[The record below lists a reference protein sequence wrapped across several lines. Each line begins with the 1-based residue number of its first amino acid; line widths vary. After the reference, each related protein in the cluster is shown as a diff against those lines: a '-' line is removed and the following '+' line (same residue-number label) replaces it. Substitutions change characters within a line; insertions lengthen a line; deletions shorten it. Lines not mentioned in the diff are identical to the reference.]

1 MTRQGDTGVTVAV
14 RIRFMS
20 QSRTTTPPTP
30 PATTPRLGQLV
41 GDVTEIPGGD
51 PRRTWATDM
60 MAQAVQHWNGRLT
73 FVGVERNITRANTAK
88 RLPVTFQAIPVFTAG
103 EAANSQ
109 VIVHPSTSVG
119 GSPGHPIDAGNFYE
133 RRNANVYP
141 ASEDIIYAHEYGHL
155 LGIPDEYSQSNRQMH
170 LLLHQS
176 SPAGAATARAA
187 LDRTTVERM
196 VLAALARPLNA
207 RLTASLPGVVAA
219 LQAQQPMLTTKMA
232 TAARTGVRDP
242 GVATE
247 LRTRLEQSSE
257 AALHPSVPSIAA
269 FQTTTNFSP
278 RTRATE
284 GVAAEFASPAL
295 TSRIGDA
302 YWSALLA
309 PHEQNTAVAGLGDV
323 AVIPATSAYGMGQG
337 TGPVAAP
344 AAGLA
349 TTAVG
354 PVPAAGPGLPA
365 VAPSTS
371 LVGQLTALPATWATA
386 GSAAQSAVTSAAFAS
401 SMQAT
406 LRAANFAAALGAI
419 LPGLAPQPRAA
430 QIHALYRT
438 ARDIVTNAS
447 VAVARQIVADL
458 LSSTITPV
466 LTASVAALQSQV
478 QTEVNRVMTTSAE
491 GVAATGTP
499 DPNMVAAVA
508 TMKARLEAAQAAT
521 AASTN
526 RDPTGAGQAAPDQDV
541 TYSYQGLMGTNRT
554 TALRADQFAPML
566 SQFNSRLT
574 SIWERNFTAEAR

>member
-1 MTRQGDTGVTVAV
+1 MEHAPAGRAHAPEAPRAERAPARSAATPAGAPTAIPMQGRGGTLLDLQRLAGNRAVADIVGATAQRVQVDASTSETLYNDETAATGQATPGNFSVSGSYELTRQGDTGVTVAV

-30 PATTPRLGQLV
+30 PATKPRLGQLV
-41 GDVTEIPGGD
+41 GKVTEIPGGD

-60 MAQAVQHWNGRLT
+60 MTQAVRHWNGRLT
-73 FVGVERNITRANTAK
+73 FVGVERNITRANTTK
-88 RLPVTFQAIPVFTAG
+88 RLPVTFQAIPVFTEG
-103 EAANSQ
+103 EAANST
-109 VIVHPSTSVG
+109 VIIHPSTSLG

-257 AALHPSVPSIAA
+257 ASLHPSVPSIAA

-354 PVPAAGPGLPA
+354 PAPAAGPGSRRSRRPPA
-365 VAPSTS
+365 WS
-371 LVGQLTALPATWATA
+371 
-386 GSAAQSAVTSAAFAS
+386 AS
-401 SMQAT
+401 SRPCRRPGPRQA
-406 LRAANFAAALGAI
+406 
-419 LPGLAPQPRAA
+419 PPR
-430 QIHALYRT
+430 
-438 ARDIVTNAS
+438 
-447 VAVARQIVADL
+447 
-458 LSSTITPV
+458 
-466 LTASVAALQSQV
+466 
-478 QTEVNRVMTTSAE
+478 
-491 GVAATGTP
+491 
-499 DPNMVAAVA
+499 
-508 TMKARLEAAQAAT
+508 
-521 AASTN
+521 
-526 RDPTGAGQAAPDQDV
+526 
-541 TYSYQGLMGTNRT
+541 
-554 TALRADQFAPML
+554 
-566 SQFNSRLT
+566 SR
-574 SIWERNFTAEAR
+574 R